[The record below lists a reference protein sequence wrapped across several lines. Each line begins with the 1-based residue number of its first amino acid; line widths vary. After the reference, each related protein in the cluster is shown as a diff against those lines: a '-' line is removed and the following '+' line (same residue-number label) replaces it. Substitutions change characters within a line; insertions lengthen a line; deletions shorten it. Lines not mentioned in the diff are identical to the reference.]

1 MPIKNYTTTVPA
13 PQSVAEIVGAL
24 AAHGATRIQQDYDA
38 GRPVSIAFVIDT
50 PAGLRAFRLP
60 SSADRVKAVMLR
72 QKVKT
77 DDAQAER
84 VAWRILR
91 DWVLSQ
97 MAILETEMVAMDQ
110 IMLPYM
116 VDVQGRTVYELY
128 QSRQLLKRDD
138 QQQREKGAVKRP
150 VPCEQAEHLLFPI
163 RRQNDA
169 VCIFHCEPPCS
180 KSCEIIPQCA
190 AQILQYSAR
199 I

>member
-13 PQSVAEIVGAL
+13 AQSVAEIVGAL

-38 GRPVSIAFVIDT
+38 GKPVSIAFEIDT

-60 SSADRVKAVMLR
+60 SSADRAKAVLLR

-116 VDVQGRTVYELY
+116 VDDHGRTVYELY
-128 QSRQLLKRDD
+128 QSSQLLLGVGLE
-138 QQQREKGAVKRP
+138 REDYG
-150 VPCEQAEHLLFPI
+150 
-163 RRQNDA
+163 ND
-169 VCIFHCEPPCS
+169 
-180 KSCEIIPQCA
+180 
-190 AQILQYSAR
+190 
-199 I
+199 

>member
-13 PQSVAEIVGAL
+13 AQSVAEIVGAL
-24 AAHGATRIQQDYDA
+24 AAHGATRIQSDYDA

-77 DDAQAER
+77 DDAKAER

-97 MAILETEMVAMDQ
+97 MAILETEMVTMDEV
-110 IMLPYM
+110 MLPYM
-116 VDVQGRTVYELY
+116 VDDMGRTVYELY
-128 QSRQLLKRDD
+128 QSRQLLIG
-138 QQQREKGAVKRP
+138 EGA
-150 VPCEQAEHLLFPI
+150 
-163 RRQNDA
+163 
-169 VCIFHCEPPCS
+169 S
-180 KSCEIIPQCA
+180 G
-190 AQILQYSAR
+190 
-199 I
+199 

>member
-24 AAHGATRIQQDYDA
+24 AAHGATRIQQDYAA

-50 PAGLRAFRLP
+50 PAGPRGFRLP
-60 SSADRVKAVMLR
+60 SSADRVKAVLLR

-116 VDVQGRTVYELY
+116 VDDQGRTVYELY
-128 QSRQLLKRDD
+128 QSSQLLLGVGLE
-138 QQQREKGAVKRP
+138 REDYG
-150 VPCEQAEHLLFPI
+150 
-163 RRQNDA
+163 ND
-169 VCIFHCEPPCS
+169 
-180 KSCEIIPQCA
+180 
-190 AQILQYSAR
+190 
-199 I
+199 

>member
-13 PQSVAEIVGAL
+13 AQSVAEIVGAL

-38 GRPVSIAFVIDT
+38 GRPISIAFVIDT
-50 PAGLRAFRLP
+50 PAGPRGFRLS
-60 SSADRVKAVMLR
+60 SSADRVKTVLLR

-110 IMLPYM
+110 VMLPYM
-116 VDVQGRTVYELY
+116 VDDQGHTVYELY
-128 QSRQLLKRDD
+128 QSRQLLIG
-138 QQQREKGAVKRP
+138 E
-150 VPCEQAEHLLFPI
+150 
-163 RRQNDA
+163 
-169 VCIFHCEPPCS
+169 
-180 KSCEIIPQCA
+180 
-190 AQILQYSAR
+190 
-199 I
+199 

>member
-38 GRPVSIAFVIDT
+38 GKPVSIAFVIDT
-50 PAGLRAFRLP
+50 PAGPRGFRLP
-60 SSADRVKAVMLR
+60 SSADRVKEVLLR
-72 QKVKT
+72 QKVKA
-77 DDAQAER
+77 DDLQAER

-116 VDVQGRTVYELY
+116 VDDHGRTVYELY
-128 QSRQLLKRDD
+128 QSSQLLLGAGLE
-138 QQQREKGAVKRP
+138 REDYG
-150 VPCEQAEHLLFPI
+150 
-163 RRQNDA
+163 ND
-169 VCIFHCEPPCS
+169 
-180 KSCEIIPQCA
+180 
-190 AQILQYSAR
+190 
-199 I
+199 

>member
-13 PQSVAEIVGAL
+13 AQSVAEIVGAL
-24 AAHGATRIQQDYDA
+24 AAHGATKIQQDYDA

-60 SSADRVKAVMLR
+60 SSADRVKEVLLR
-72 QKVKT
+72 QKVKA

-91 DWVLSQ
+91 DWVMAQ

-116 VDVQGRTVYELY
+116 VDDNGRTVYELY
-128 QSRQLLKRDD
+128 QSRQLLIGKEAS
-138 QQQREKGAVKRP
+138 Q
-150 VPCEQAEHLLFPI
+150 
-163 RRQNDA
+163 
-169 VCIFHCEPPCS
+169 
-180 KSCEIIPQCA
+180 
-190 AQILQYSAR
+190 
-199 I
+199 